1 MKPDFIC
8 IGAQKAGTS
17 WLHANCEKHPDFAMP
32 PVKELHYFD
41 REEKYLSADHL
52 AVTRLK
58 DRMADPVWK
67 KKMIGDIWR
76 PLRSLKISKARWWAR
91 FHLNDF
97 TDDWYRSLFD
107 IRRGLSGDVTPS
119 YSAMYEEDI
128 AHMHRVAP
136 QAKLIF
142 LIRNPVDRVWSML
155 RFAEQH
161 GRPLDLEDLD
171 KFKRRVDAP
180 AQDMRTDYLRTVDLV
195 LKYYAPE
202 QLMIGFFDAIRRDP
216 DGLFGAVCD
225 YLGASRPSGGGGGL
239 RKKVNESKKKSS
251 CPPHFRDYLVSKY
264 AGLTEALAD
273 RYGSYATEW
282 LKGLRGDEVVSQDA
296 DSFPAVIFPGR

>member
-17 WLHANCEKHPDFAMP
+17 WLHANFERHPEFAMP

-76 PLRSLKISKARWWAR
+76 PLRSLKISKARWWCR

-97 TDDWYRSLFD
+97 TDEWYQSLFGM
-107 IRRGLSGDVTPS
+107 RRGLSGDVTPS

-128 AHMHRVAP
+128 ARMHRVAP

-142 LIRNPVDRVWSML
+142 LIRNPIDRVWSML
-155 RFAEQH
+155 RFHEQY
-161 GRPLDLEDLD
+161 GKPLDLENFEE
-171 KFKRRVDAP
+171 FKRRVDAP
-180 AQDMRTDYLRTVDLV
+180 EQDMRTDYLRTVELV
-195 LKYYAPE
+195 LKYYPPE
-202 QLMIGFFDAIRRDP
+202 QLMIVFFDAIRRNPED
-216 DGLFGAVCD
+216 LFGAVCD
-225 YLGASRPSGGGGGL
+225 YLGASKSSHRGDAL
-239 RKKVNESKKKSS
+239 RKKVNVSKRKSS
-251 CPPHFRDYLVSKY
+251 CPPQFRDYLVGKY
-264 AGLTEALAD
+264 AGLTEALAH

-282 LKGLRGDEVVSQDA
+282 LEGLHGGEVIPKDPGSLP
-296 DSFPAVIFPGR
+296 SVIFPGR